1 MSEYLRE
8 DEVVVSIKKA
18 GLVYQGDKAEVIAL
32 KEVDLD
38 IVKGEFICVLGPSGC
53 GKSTLLNI
61 IAGFHQPT
69 SGHAMMGDEEI
80 VKPDWHRGVVF
91 QTPTL
96 YPWLNIYDNVA
107 FGLKIQGINKKKILD
122 ERVENAL
129 KEAAIWDE
137 VKDKLSCNACSLSGG
152 QQQRICIARALAT
165 NPEILLMDEPTS
177 ALDPISAAK
186 VEETILFLKKQHTII
201 LVTHNIEQA
210 KRVSDNLAFFM
221 SGHLI
226 EYGVSRDIFTQ
237 AKNKDTKDY
246 LEGKWS

>member
-1 MSEYLRE
+1 M
-8 DEVVVSIKKA
+8 
-18 GLVYQGDKAEVIAL
+18 
-32 KEVDLD
+32 
-38 IVKGEFICVLGPSGC
+38 
-53 GKSTLLNI
+53 
-61 IAGFHQPT
+61 
-69 SGHAMMGDEEI
+69 
-80 VKPDWHRGVVF
+80 VF
-91 QTPTL
+91 QQP
-96 YPWLNIYDNVA
+96 NAFSFSIYDNVA

-226 EYGVSRDIFTQ
+226 EYGVSREIFTQ

>member
-1 MSEYLRE
+1 MKII
-8 DEVVVSIKKA
+8 SIKDLSLK
-18 GLVYQGDKAEVIAL
+18 YDEFEVLHKISMDIEANAVTAL
-32 KEVDLD
+32 
-38 IVKGEFICVLGPSGC
+38 IGASGC
-53 GKSTLLNI
+53 GKSSFLRCFNRMNDLIPNSKVTGNI
-61 IAGFHQPT
+61 KFKQY
-69 SGHAMMGDEEI
+69 EI
-80 VKPDWHRGVVF
+80 YANNIDLAFLRQKIGMVF
-91 QTPTL
+91 QQP
-96 YPWLNIYDNVA
+96 NAFSFSIYDNVA

-186 VEETILFLKKQHTII
+186 VEETILFLKKKHTII

-210 KRVSDNLAFFM
+210 KRVSDNLSFFM

-237 AKNKDTKDY
+237 AKNKDTKDD

>member
-1 MSEYLRE
+1 MKII
-8 DEVVVSIKKA
+8 SIKDLSLK
-18 GLVYQGDKAEVIAL
+18 YDEFEVLHKISMDIEANAVTAL
-32 KEVDLD
+32 
-38 IVKGEFICVLGPSGC
+38 IGASGC
-53 GKSTLLNI
+53 GKSSFLRCFNRMNDLIPNSKVTGNI
-61 IAGFHQPT
+61 KFKQY
-69 SGHAMMGDEEI
+69 EI
-80 VKPDWHRGVVF
+80 YANNIDLAFLRQKIGMVF
-91 QTPTL
+91 QQP
-96 YPWLNIYDNVA
+96 NAFSFSIYDNVA

-186 VEETILFLKKQHTII
+186 VEETILFLKKKHTII

-226 EYGVSRDIFTQ
+226 EYGVSREIFTQ

-246 LEGKWS
+246 LEEKWS

>member
-1 MSEYLRE
+1 
-8 DEVVVSIKKA
+8 
-18 GLVYQGDKAEVIAL
+18 
-32 KEVDLD
+32 
-38 IVKGEFICVLGPSGC
+38 
-53 GKSTLLNI
+53 
-61 IAGFHQPT
+61 
-69 SGHAMMGDEEI
+69 
-80 VKPDWHRGVVF
+80 
-91 QTPTL
+91 
-96 YPWLNIYDNVA
+96 
-107 FGLKIQGINKKKILD
+107 
-122 ERVENAL
+122 
-129 KEAAIWDE
+129 
-137 VKDKLSCNACSLSGG
+137 
-152 QQQRICIARALAT
+152 
-165 NPEILLMDEPTS
+165 MDEPTS